1 MASLST
7 LVGDHPLLASLA
19 LPSTATVA
27 VELAPT
33 LALPSTE
40 PPAPPQSGA
49 VRGVRRFMSAVDA
62 GKGELIAVFGVPVI
76 SETPPFR

>member
-7 LVGDHPLLASLA
+7 LVGDYPLSASLA

-33 LALPSTE
+33 PALPSTE
-40 PPAPPQSGA
+40 PPQSGA
-49 VRGVRRFMSAVDA
+49 ARGLRRFMSAVAA

-76 SETPPFR
+76 SETHPFR